1 MYKLKIEVWFWGFYL
16 FIETEIQF
24 TYNLYITI
32 YLNSYFLFGRKY
44 LKYVIHCIGVNGK
57 VSAGCGGGVGFESG
71 PQRVILNKFKKVP
84 TAAMPGAL
92 HQL

>member
-16 FIETEIQF
+16 FIEIEIQF

-44 LKYVIHCIGVNGK
+44 LKYVIHGIGVNGK
-57 VSAGCGGGVGFESG
+57 VSAGCGEVSG
-71 PQRVILNKFKKVP
+71 SSLDHNVSY
-84 TAAMPGAL
+84 
-92 HQL
+92 